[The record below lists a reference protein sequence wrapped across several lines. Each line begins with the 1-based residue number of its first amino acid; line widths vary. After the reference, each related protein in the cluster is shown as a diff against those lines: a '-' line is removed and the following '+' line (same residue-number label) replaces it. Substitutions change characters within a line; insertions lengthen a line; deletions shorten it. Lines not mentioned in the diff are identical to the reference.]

1 MHQNAH
7 TARTKNAAVE
17 NANIGGLECIK
28 MHLCTMRHKCVK
40 ILHVA
45 YAPRHECTNM
55 KRTLRMHYNALKCIM
70 SKMQQVRE
78 CIEMHTPRERRMQ
91 Q

>member
-1 MHQNAH
+1 
-7 TARTKNAAVE
+7 
-17 NANIGGLECIK
+17 